1 MAEEPAA
8 RQRFGSSDAL
18 VDELFATTHKLRTFV
33 DSRLREH
40 GASVARLR
48 TLRVLALAGEP
59 LRMRDLAEH
68 VGNAPRT
75 TTTIVDS
82 LERDGLVER
91 VRHPTDRRAF
101 LLTLTTEGTRRH
113 HEAEELDQAALA
125 TATSTLNTTERE
137 QLRTLLSRIRAAVDT
152 DGGDDGNGDD
162 DGNDEGNSG
171 GNSNGNSGDE
181 GGEG

>member
-1 MAEEPAA
+1 MAAEAAA
-8 RQRFGSSDAL
+8 RQRFGSSDVL
-18 VDELFATTHKLRTFV
+18 IDELFDTTQRVRTFV
-33 DSRLREH
+33 DGRLREH

-48 TLRVLALAGEP
+48 TLRVLALAGGP

-101 LLTLTTEGTRRH
+101 LLTLTPEGERRH
-113 HEAEELDQAALA
+113 REAEELDRAALA
-125 TATSTLNTTERE
+125 TATGALSGAERE
-137 QLRTLLSRIRAAVDT
+137 QLRALLGRIRTAVADGSSGSGGGDT
-152 DGGDDGNGDD
+152 DG
-162 DGNDEGNSG
+162 
-171 GNSNGNSGDE
+171 
-181 GGEG
+181 